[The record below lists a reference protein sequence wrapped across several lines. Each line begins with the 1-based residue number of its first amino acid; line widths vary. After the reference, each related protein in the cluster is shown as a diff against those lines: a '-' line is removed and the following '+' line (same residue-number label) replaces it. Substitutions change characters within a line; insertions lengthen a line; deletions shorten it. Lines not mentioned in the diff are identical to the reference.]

1 MNKIRICCNK
11 GTSFIESE
19 PKQSK
24 WFSHNMHLQ
33 SRISKEEN
41 GLRIICSKGTATF
54 WVKKVAKI
62 HMYTSKILV
71 YNKGTKCSVF
81 KL

>member
-24 WFSHNMHLQ
+24 WFTNNMHLQ
-33 SRISKEEN
+33 SRISKEKN
-41 GLRIICSKGTATF
+41 GLRIICLKGTATF
-54 WVKKVAKI
+54 WVKKVPKV
-62 HMYTSKILV
+62 HMYTSKIV
-71 YNKGTKCSVF
+71 ICNKGTKYSEI